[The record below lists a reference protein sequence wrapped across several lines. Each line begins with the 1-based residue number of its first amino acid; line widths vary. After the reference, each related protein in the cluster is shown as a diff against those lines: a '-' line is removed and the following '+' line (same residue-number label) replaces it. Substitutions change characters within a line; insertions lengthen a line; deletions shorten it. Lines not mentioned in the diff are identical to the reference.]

1 MAIITE
7 RLPTFSIRSLLHELA
22 RRYTLRR
29 PGNPLTAVPL
39 VQLYLKSG
47 HILEGW
53 IIRLA
58 EAQRE
63 EMVLLHCPRGDYRNP
78 FSDVAFIPLIEIS
91 AVNVQ
96 HAGDLQPPLNSN
108 PVADIALFSIP
119 EPITSLTKLAFK
131 RQIAE
136 AAIFI
141 SKTFGSEYSIII
153 DTDIL
158 PDNERPAMAQLLDNI
173 ITFLVNIFGEPVGKQ
188 SIEALKIV
196 GLEFIFDTK
205 PGTKVAV
212 INQLLQITL
221 PIKDIGSIVI
231 DDLKKQIEDC
241 L

>member
-1 MAIITE
+1 MAIIIE
-7 RLPTFSIRSLLHELA
+7 RLPTFSIRTLLHELA
-22 RRYTLRR
+22 GRYSLRR
-29 PGNPLTAVPL
+29 PSNPLIAVPL
-39 VQLYLKSG
+39 VNLYLKSG
-47 HILEGW
+47 HTLEGW
-53 IIRLA
+53 IIRVA
-58 EAQRE
+58 KAQRE

-78 FSDVAFIPLIEIS
+78 FSDVAFIPLIEIC

-96 HAGDLQPPLNSN
+96 HAGDLQPPLS
-108 PVADIALFSIP
+108 PAADTALFSIP
-119 EPITSLTKLAFK
+119 EPVNSLTKLAFK

-136 AAIFI
+136 AAMYM
-141 SKTFGSEYSIII
+141 SKTFGGEYSITI

-158 PDNERPAMAQLLDNI
+158 PDNERPAMARLLDHI
-173 ITFLVNIFGEPVGKQ
+173 ITFLVNIFAEPVGKQ

-221 PIKDIGSIVI
+221 PIKEIGSIVI
-231 DDLKKQIEDC
+231 DDIKKQIEDC